1 MASWMAGPVISD
13 RASTARVSQSRR
25 IERDGAPAVVSL
37 FSMADP
43 ASRKGIPPRARR
55 IAGTVAFLTAFVFLA
70 GGNPVPEFRDRLG
83 VLRRSW
89 HKESKARRLEGT
101 AAAYDR
107 RFAALLDS
115 ARDALPS
122 GTPGLALDAP
132 GIPEWG
138 GLYLA
143 VYQFAPT
150 PVLIAPRRVPPG
162 WLVLKYGG
170 AEPGDGRVLRQFP
183 DGALLLPPP

>member
-1 MASWMAGPVISD
+1 MTSWMAGLVMSD

-25 IERDGAPAVVSL
+25 IERGGAPAVVSL

-43 ASRKGIPPRARR
+43 ASRTGIPPRPRR
-55 IAGTVAFLTAFVFLA
+55 IVGTVAFLTAFVFLT
-70 GGNPVPEFRDRLG
+70 GGNPLPEFRSRLG

-89 HKESKARRLEGT
+89 RKEARARRLEGT

-107 RFAALLDS
+107 RFAAFLDS

-122 GTPGLALDAP
+122 GTPGLALYAP

-138 GLYLA
+138 GLFLA

-150 PVLIAPRRVPPG
+150 PVLLAPERVPPG
-162 WLVLKYGG
+162 WLVLSYGG
-170 AEPGDGRVLRQFP
+170 GEPRGGRVLRQLA